1 LTVAE
6 LSSAEKYWWKTVQ
19 KESYPREIQMLKTA
33 KKVEKCSAIHTLCP
47 QLDENDVMRMNGRFR
62 NNEQLPETL
71 KNPVILD
78 PKHSYTKLLIQHFHQ
93 QMGHFGMELVAN
105 ELRQQFWIPKLRL
118 AIRSAWSTCQT
129 CKNNRIKPT
138 TQMMGN
144 IPPARLR
151 KNMRPFTFVGMDY
164 FGPIHIKTGKLVENR
179 YGVIFTCL
187 TTRAVHLELSS
198 SLSTDSCIMAIRR
211 MISRRDYPVEMF
223 SDNGTNLKG
232 TEQELKREINEL
244 ESSKISDFLST
255 KRIRWHFKPLGCPHM
270 GGAWERLIHSI
281 KTTMKAIMKNHLPN
295 EEMLITVL
303 VEAKAIVN
311 SRPLTFVSLDHSD
324 DEALTPNHFLM
335 GYSSPLSLPGILK
348 EEKLSKKLWRAAQQ
362 LVNHFWKRW
371 VREYLP
377 TLTRRVKWFESSK
390 KIKTGSIVVLAG
402 PSLPRGVWPK
412 GQIIQTYPGSDGNV
426 RVVDVKTELGIFR
439 RPVTKICLLDLKSDG
454 DFAGACHEEES
465 IHQRK

>member
-1 LTVAE
+1 MTVAE

-187 TTRAVHLELSS
+187 TTRAVHLELS
-198 SLSTDSCIMAIRR
+198 
-211 MISRRDYPVEMF
+211 
-223 SDNGTNLKG
+223 
-232 TEQELKREINEL
+232 
-244 ESSKISDFLST
+244 
-255 KRIRWHFKPLGCPHM
+255 
-270 GGAWERLIHSI
+270 GG
-281 KTTMKAIMKNHLPN
+281 
-295 EEMLITVL
+295 
-303 VEAKAIVN
+303 
-311 SRPLTFVSLDHSD
+311 
-324 DEALTPNHFLM
+324 
-335 GYSSPLSLPGILK
+335 
-348 EEKLSKKLWRAAQQ
+348 
-362 LVNHFWKRW
+362 
-371 VREYLP
+371 
-377 TLTRRVKWFESSK
+377 
-390 KIKTGSIVVLAG
+390 
-402 PSLPRGVWPK
+402 
-412 GQIIQTYPGSDGNV
+412 
-426 RVVDVKTELGIFR
+426 DVFR
-439 RPVTKICLLDLKSDG
+439 
-454 DFAGACHEEES
+454 
-465 IHQRK
+465 